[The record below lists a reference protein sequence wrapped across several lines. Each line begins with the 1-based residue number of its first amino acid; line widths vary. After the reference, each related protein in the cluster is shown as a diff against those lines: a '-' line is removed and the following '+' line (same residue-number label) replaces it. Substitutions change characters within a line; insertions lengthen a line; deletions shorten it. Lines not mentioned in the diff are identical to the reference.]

1 MKYEKTHIKQYMK
14 KIFKIQKTKKVKP
27 VVNRPINDI
36 DVSVKI
42 IHTGRILTV
51 DDVNKN
57 RSSKYSYLVFDF
69 S

>member
-1 MKYEKTHIKQYMK
+1 MK
-14 KIFKIQKTKKVKP
+14 KIFKIQKSKKAKT

-36 DVSVKI
+36 DVPLKM
-42 IHTGRILTV
+42 IHTGRIVTA